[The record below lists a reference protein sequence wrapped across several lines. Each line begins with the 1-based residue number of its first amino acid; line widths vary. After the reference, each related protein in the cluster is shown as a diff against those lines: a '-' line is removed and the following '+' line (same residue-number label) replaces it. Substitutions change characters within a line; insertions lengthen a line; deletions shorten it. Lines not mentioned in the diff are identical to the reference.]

1 MAMEHNNQSI
11 ICPVCSCA
19 NPAKAKFCL
28 DCGSRL
34 SGQTKSN
41 SGVLQ
46 VQPFNPSEAF
56 NAKYEIIEK
65 IGEGGMSVVYKAI
78 QKNIQKTIA
87 IKILKE
93 SLLHDQESIQR
104 FHEEARNAGALK
116 HPNIIPIYDEGEIDN
131 IHYIAMEYLYG
142 VDFHDYIHQNGALD
156 ETRFKEIFIQL
167 ADALQYLE
175 NHKLTH
181 RDVKSANIFITK
193 EGKPVLMDFGI
204 ASQGMLKSSTLYETN
219 FGTPEYMSPEQIK
232 GNAIDSRS
240 DLFSLGVVM
249 YEALTGR
256 LPFKGS
262 VYSDTLNLILHAEP
276 DMGLFRSLAISPKQ
290 EFIIQKLLKKNPAER
305 FQHAAEVGV
314 YLSKKYPNKGITLS
328 LEKLLKPAIYFLSV
342 MIVVTGLIVFKPWDL
357 IKAPQKRGTIGTK
370 AFDNPAPVITTPKT
384 ETSSNGPSGGLGIED
399 NHTKEK
405 TVINTDEK
413 GPEYEIPSVNES
425 PQKKTKEEKS
435 SDLKRNAEEADELV
449 RKGQRALYEEN
460 KPQEA
465 LKFANDAIEKNP
477 NSQNAKEFKGEV
489 EKKLNEQEGDGK

>member
-46 VQPFNPSEAF
+46 VQPFNHSEAF

-93 SLLHDQESIQR
+93 SLLHDQDSIQR

-142 VDFHDYIHQNGALD
+142 VDFHDYIHQNGTLD
-156 ETRFKEIFIQL
+156 ENRFKEIFIQL

-204 ASQGMLKSSTLYETN
+204 ASQGMLTSSTLYETN
-219 FGTPEYMSPEQIK
+219 YGTPEYMSPEQIK

-249 YEALTGR
+249 YEALTGK
-256 LPFKGS
+256 LPFKGAI
-262 VYSDTLNLILHAEP
+262 YSDTLNLILNEEP
-276 DMGLFRSLAISPKQ
+276 DMGLFHSLGISPKL
-290 EFIIQKLLKKNPAER
+290 EFIIQKLLKKEPADR
-305 FQHAAEVGV
+305 FQHASEVTT
-314 YLSKKYPNKGITLS
+314 Y
-328 LEKLLKPAIYFLSV
+328 LLKRSLPVRSPIISEKFLKVSIYLLSV
-342 MIVVTGLIVFKPWDL
+342 LIAVSGIIIFKPWLL
-357 IKAPQKRGTIGTK
+357 IINSSPSEKSKNISTNNNQQDKGETNTGKSSTI
-370 AFDNPAPVITTPKT
+370 KT
-384 ETSSNGPSGGLGIED
+384 DDFI
-399 NHTKEK
+399 
-405 TVINTDEK
+405 
-413 GPEYEIPSVNES
+413 
-425 PQKKTKEEKS
+425 KEENPS
-435 SDLKRNAEEADELV
+435 SINHGISFENVPQLEAPSDGNDKPNDTKKNRSGSLSDRDARASTNVE
-449 RKGQRALYEEN
+449 KAKKALYEEN
-460 KPQEA
+460 NPNK
-465 LKFANDAIEKNP
+465 AIESANKALEIDP
-477 NSQNAKEFKGEV
+477 ESQIAKEIIKAAE
-489 EKKLNEQEGDGK
+489 EKKQEGEKK